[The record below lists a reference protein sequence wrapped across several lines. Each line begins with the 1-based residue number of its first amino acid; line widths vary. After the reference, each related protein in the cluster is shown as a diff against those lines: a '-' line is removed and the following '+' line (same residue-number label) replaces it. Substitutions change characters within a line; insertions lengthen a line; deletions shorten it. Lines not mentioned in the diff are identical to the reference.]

1 MRKAE
6 LRESVN
12 DSPLH
17 VIEVRN
23 SRNAIN
29 WYLLAA
35 SLTMP
40 DPGERTPHR
49 PRLAAAAAL
58 PGRATVARPARPVD
72 QLRGDTGH
80 ARRWRTILS
89 NSVSVT
95 CVLDHSSDFKL
106 ELFDVLGG
114 QVEDV
119 AGFGDCGRGTRG
131 VVNRAGE

>member
-12 DSPLH
+12 DSPLY

-29 WYLLAA
+29 WHLVAA

-72 QLRGDTGH
+72 QLRVT

-95 CVLDHSSDFKL
+95 CVLDHLSDFKL

-119 AGFGDCGRGTRG
+119 ACFGDCGRGTRG